1 MKTERS
7 GFSLIELVVA
17 MALLL
22 TFLAMTFGIVGS
34 YYRQLSRQT
43 QEAAIQQN
51 FRFAIDSLTND
62 MREATSVSH
71 PGAPGNLVMNES
83 VTFHSPSLGD
93 ITYHAVTSAAAG
105 VYRIVRTT
113 ASEEQTVTEDLPEL
127 VKVYFIYS
135 GRKIYV
141 VMVARITVDGQQS
154 LISLVSL
161 VYGRNLGD

>member
-1 MKTERS
+1 MKIKRS

-17 MALLL
+17 MALFI

-34 YYRQLSRQT
+34 FYRQLSRQT

-51 FRFAIDSLTND
+51 FRFAVDSLTND
-62 MREATSVSH
+62 MHDATSVTH
-71 PGAPGNLVMNES
+71 PGAVGNLVMNES
-83 VTFHSPSLGD
+83 VTFHSPGLGD
-93 ITYHAVTSAAAG
+93 ITYHAVTSGAAG

-113 ASEEQTVTEDLPEL
+113 ATEEQAVTEDLPEL

-141 VMVARITVDGQQS
+141 VMVARITMDGQES